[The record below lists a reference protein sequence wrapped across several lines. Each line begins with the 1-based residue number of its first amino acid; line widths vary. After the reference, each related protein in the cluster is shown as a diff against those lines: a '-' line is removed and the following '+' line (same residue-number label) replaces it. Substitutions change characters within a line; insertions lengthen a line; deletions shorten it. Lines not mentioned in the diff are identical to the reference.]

1 MSMRKEDY
9 RTDLSK
15 YVSIKSQNVRNGL
28 FKSSKYTILLLTLKM
43 RPKCNFL
50 LLPSNQ
56 ERAKHLGQ
64 CHCGVCFYRT
74 IVYSD
79 NIKHH

>member
-1 MSMRKEDY
+1 MSMRSEDY

-28 FKSSKYTILLLTLKM
+28 FKSSKYTILPLTIKI
-43 RPKCNFL
+43 RPNCNFL

-56 ERAKHLGQ
+56 ERAKQLG
-64 CHCGVCFYRT
+64 
-74 IVYSD
+74 
-79 NIKHH
+79 

>member
-9 RTDLSK
+9 RTNLSR
-15 YVSIKSQNVRNGL
+15 YVSIKSQNVCNGL
-28 FKSSKYTILLLTLKM
+28 FKSSKYTTLSLTLKM

-56 ERAKHLGQ
+56 VRAKQLG
-64 CHCGVCFYRT
+64 
-74 IVYSD
+74 
-79 NIKHH
+79 

>member
-1 MSMRKEDY
+1 MSMRYEDY

-28 FKSSKYTILLLTLKM
+28 FKSSKYTILSLALNM

-56 ERAKHLGQ
+56 DCAKQLG
-64 CHCGVCFYRT
+64 
-74 IVYSD
+74 
-79 NIKHH
+79 